1 MRVRPSS
8 TTWRARSFRRVP
20 VTSCHV
26 SWQASSARLRDPQ
39 VQTRMMSLLKEVSPT
54 VSEVK
59 VREGETFES
68 ALRRFNK
75 KIKQNG
81 ILSEVRR
88 REHYEKPSVK
98 RKKKIAAAR
107 KRRARTT

>member
-1 MRVRPSS
+1 
-8 TTWRARSFRRVP
+8 
-20 VTSCHV
+20 
-26 SWQASSARLRDPQ
+26 
-39 VQTRMMSLLKEVSPT
+39 

-81 ILSEVRR
+81 ILLGGSQARALREAVRPPQAQAGGGQEASPQGR
-88 REHYEKPSVK
+88 V
-98 RKKKIAAAR
+98 
-107 KRRARTT
+107 RTR

>member
-1 MRVRPSS
+1 MRSWERRATTAEYNRGSS
-8 TTWRARSFRRVP
+8 NRVFRREF
-20 VTSCHV
+20 
-26 SWQASSARLRDPQ
+26 
-39 VQTRMMSLLKEVSPT
+39 LLPPGGPKEVIPT

-88 REHYEKPSVK
+88 REHYEKPSVRRK
-98 RKKKIAAAR
+98 RKLVAAK
-107 KRRARTT
+107 KRRAKAG